1 MPSNFLILALL
12 LILSCCV
19 SVFGQADLTVP
30 IRCYM
35 CISRIEENDT
45 CNDPIDKRTKNNL
58 LDEECL
64 SGVCVKWTRYI
75 DGKIYLERTCS
86 AKMDMNIMLIDGVC
100 RTESFGNGYLCMCG
114 RNLCNTG
121 ISQLKLTQAH
131 MVSLI
136 LCLLFTFF
144 WLPWRQ

>member
-1 MPSNFLILALL
+1 MPSNFFILALL

-19 SVFGQADLTVP
+19 AVYGQDDLTVP

-35 CISRIEENDT
+35 CISRLDKNDT
-45 CNDPIDKRTKNNL
+45 CNDPVDSRTNNFL
-58 LDEECL
+58 KDEECHK
-64 SGVCVKWTRYI
+64 GVCVKWTRYI
-75 DGKIYLERTCS
+75 NGKLYLERTCS

-114 RNLCNTG
+114 RNLCNSG
-121 ISQLKLTQAH
+121 FSRLRLTQSH
-131 MVSLI
+131 VVSLI
-136 LCLLFTFF
+136 PCLLLTFF